1 MMLFE
6 PKRGKINLQFRS
18 SLSAPTAYIRFIRFF
33 LLIAILCDISPIYS
47 AIVNHSSWVY
57 IVYKLLMV
65 ALLSVSF
72 VGFIN
77 SKWRGPVFFCGAVA
91 FSSLV
96 YAVEIVVSCAND
108 QPKIAKLLAIILA
121 LELFILW
128 VSWRYFS
135 RRRLLFQ
142 PDCPHLTPEEQEQ
155 VSKEAAIAAE
165 VRAKRAADPFG
176 HKRRAQSADPAGSPT
191 GGKTAAEEAPSAEAQ
206 PADAAEEKAES
217 ETTCD

>member
-128 VSWRYFS
+128 ASWRYFS

-155 VSKEAAIAAE
+155 VLSSQLKTMTYNTITNSEQLREEIGRLINEIGE
-165 VRAKRAADPFG
+165 VSYHG
-176 HKRRAQSADPAGSPT
+176 
-191 GGKTAAEEAPSAEAQ
+191 
-206 PADAAEEKAES
+206 
-217 ETTCD
+217 

>member
-6 PKRGKINLQFRS
+6 PKRDKINLQFRS
-18 SLSAPTAYIRFIRFF
+18 SLSAPMAYIRFIRFF
-33 LLIAILCDISPIYS
+33 LLIVILCDISPIYS

-57 IVYKLLMV
+57 IAYKLLMV
-65 ALLSVSF
+65 VLLSASF

-96 YAVEIVVSCAND
+96 YAVEIVVSYVND
-108 QPKIAKLLAIILA
+108 QPKIAKLLAIILV
-121 LELFILW
+121 LELLVLW

-142 PDCPHLTPEEQEQ
+142 PNCPHLTPEEQEQ
-155 VSKEAAIAAE
+155 VSKEATIAAE

-176 HKRRAQSADPAGSPT
+176 HKRRAQPADSEGA
-191 GGKTAAEEAPSAEAQ
+191 AAEEKIAAEEKTT
-206 PADAAEEKAES
+206 AEEKAEN